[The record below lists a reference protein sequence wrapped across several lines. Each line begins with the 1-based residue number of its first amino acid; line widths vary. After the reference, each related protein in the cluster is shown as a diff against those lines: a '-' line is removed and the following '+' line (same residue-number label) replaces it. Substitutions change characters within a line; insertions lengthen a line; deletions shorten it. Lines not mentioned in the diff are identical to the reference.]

1 MEQSEIDGQDP
12 HLSGMS
18 ASGSRVVPIARANVL
33 AGTDLLK
40 DGQKKIEGGFPEHRE

>member
-18 ASGSRVVPIARANVL
+18 ASSGSRVVPIARANVL
-33 AGTDLLK
+33 ASTDLLK
-40 DGQKKIEGGFPEHRE
+40 VGQKKIAGGEHRE